1 MRDPIEIIET
11 EVDPIELIVSVMDFV
26 IQKQL
31 NIKDKKENLKLETK
45 ESLYLTI
52 GQCNDI
58 ELKKKMFDSEFKA
71 YEDVLFFIQKK
82 LNK

>member
-31 NIKDKKENLKLETK
+31 SIKDKKENLKLETK
-45 ESLYLTI
+45 ESLYLT
-52 GQCNDI
+52 CNF
-58 ELKKKMFDSEFKA
+58 M
-71 YEDVLFFIQKK
+71 
-82 LNK
+82 